1 MTAKPTT
8 AQQAR
13 YIHTAR
19 NLAALNATLQ
29 AEITAETREIA
40 DRARTEQLNIIG
52 ELLEHSSLANLTD
65 EQLADLESYTA

>member
-1 MTAKPTT
+1 MTKPTT

-19 NLAALNATLQ
+19 NLAALNAAEQ
-29 AEITAETREIA
+29 NEIT
-40 DRARTEQLNIIG
+40 DRARTEQLNIVG
-52 ELLEHSSLANLTD
+52 ELLQHPSLANLTD